1 MSLNS
6 TPKSVRTHIGI
17 FGKRNSGKS
26 SLINAL
32 SNQDISIV
40 SDVKGTTT
48 DPVFRPI
55 EILPIGPCVLIDTA
69 GIDDCGELG
78 ELRIKKSLDVLDK
91 TDIALLV
98 SDVNSGILKE
108 DLDLIKK
115 FKVKNIPYLIVLNKS
130 DTKKISTRQLEEIK
144 EKTSSNVVLS
154 SASTNVGIDKIKEE
168 IIKIIPRNK
177 NESLLVSDLVEEN
190 DIVIL
195 VTPIDKSAP
204 KGRLILPQQQVIRD
218 CLDNNAIPIVTKENT
233 LRETLNSISK
243 KPKLVIADSQA
254 FSEVDKETPKD
265 IPLTSFSILF
275 ARQKGDLNEL
285 IDGANAINNLKDGD
299 TILMAEGCTH
309 HAQDDDIGRIK
320 IPNMLKKKTEK
331 DLNFEFSSGVSFT
344 EDINKYSLVVHCG
357 ACMMNRK
364 EMLSRIEKAKS
375 HNVPIVNYGI
385 LIAFVKGILERSIEI
400 FEGANTNDDK

>member
-32 SNQDISIV
+32 SNQDIAIV

-69 GIDDCGELG
+69 GIDDHGELG
-78 ELRIKKSLDVLDK
+78 ELRIKKSLNVLDK

-98 SDVNSGILKE
+98 ADVNSGILTE
-108 DLDLIKK
+108 DLHLIEK
-115 FKVKNIPYLIVLNKS
+115 FKAKNIPYLVVLNKS
-130 DTKKISTRQLEEIK
+130 DTASISNQQLEEIK
-144 EKTSSNVVLS
+144 EKTSANIVLS
-154 SASTNVGIDKIKEE
+154 SASNGIGIDKIKEE
-168 IIKIIPRNK
+168 IIKFIPKNK
-177 NESLLVSDLVEEN
+177 NEIILVSDLVDDN
-190 DIVIL
+190 DFVVL

-218 CLDNNAIPIVTKENT
+218 CLDNNAIPIVTKEST
-233 LRETLNSISK
+233 LKETLNNLSK
-243 KPKLVIADSQA
+243 KPKLVITDSQA
-254 FSEVDKETPKD
+254 FTEVDKETPKD

-275 ARQKGDLNEL
+275 ARQKGDLQDL
-285 IDGANAINNLKDGD
+285 IDGAESIDNLKDGD
-299 TILMAEGCTH
+299 VILMAEGCTH
-309 HAQDDDIGRIK
+309 HAQDDDIGRVK
-320 IPNMLKKKTEK
+320 IPNMLKKKSGK
-331 DLNFEFSSGVSFT
+331 DLTFEFSSGVSFT
-344 EDINKYSLVVHCG
+344 ENIAKYSLVVHCG

-364 EMLSRIEKAKS
+364 EMLSRIENSKT

-385 LIAFVKGILERSIEI
+385 LIAHVKGILERSIEI
-400 FEGANTNDDK
+400 FEGVNIHD

>member
-32 SNQDISIV
+32 SNQDIAIV

-115 FKVKNIPYLIVLNKS
+115 FKAKNIPYLIVLNKS
-130 DTKKISTRQLEEIK
+130 DTTNISTRQLEEIK

-154 SASTNVGIDKIKEE
+154 SASTNVGLDKIKEE
-168 IIKIIPRNK
+168 IIKIIPKDK

-190 DIVIL
+190 DLVIL

-243 KPKLVIADSQA
+243 KPKLVITDSQA

-309 HAQDDDIGRIK
+309 HAQDDDIGRVK
-320 IPNMLKKKTEK
+320 IPNMLKKKTGK
-331 DLNFEFSSGVSFT
+331 NLNFEFSSGVSFT

-364 EMLSRIEKAKS
+364 EMLSRIEKVKS

>member
-32 SNQDISIV
+32 SNQDIAIV

-69 GIDDCGELG
+69 GIDDHGELG
-78 ELRIKKSLDVLDK
+78 ELRIKKSLNVLDK

-98 SDVNSGILKE
+98 ADVNSGILTE
-108 DLDLIKK
+108 DLHLIEK
-115 FKVKNIPYLIVLNKS
+115 FKAKNIPYLVVLNKS
-130 DTKKISTRQLEEIK
+130 DTASISNQQLEEIK
-144 EKTSSNVVLS
+144 EKTSANIVLS
-154 SASTNVGIDKIKEE
+154 SASNGIGIDKIKEE
-168 IIKIIPRNK
+168 IIKFIPKDK
-177 NESLLVSDLVEEN
+177 NEIILVSDLVDDN
-190 DIVIL
+190 DFVVL

-233 LRETLNSISK
+233 LKETLNNLSK
-243 KPKLVIADSQA
+243 KPKLVITDSQA
-254 FSEVDKETPKD
+254 FTEVDKETPKD

-275 ARQKGDLNEL
+275 ARQKGDLQDL
-285 IDGANAINNLKDGD
+285 IDGAEAIDNLKDGD
-299 TILMAEGCTH
+299 VILMAEGCTH
-309 HAQDDDIGRIK
+309 HAQDDDIGRVK
-320 IPNMLKKKTEK
+320 IPNMLKKKSGK
-331 DLNFEFSSGVSFT
+331 DLTFEFSSGVSFT
-344 EDINKYSLVVHCG
+344 ENIAKYSLVVHCG

-364 EMLSRIEKAKS
+364 EMLSRIENSKT

-385 LIAFVKGILERSIEI
+385 LIAYVKGILERSIEI
-400 FEGANTNDDK
+400 FEGVNIHD

>member
-190 DIVIL
+190 DLVIL

-243 KPKLVIADSQA
+243 KPKLVITDSQA

>member
-32 SNQDISIV
+32 SNQDIAIV

-69 GIDDCGELG
+69 GIDDHGELG
-78 ELRIKKSLDVLDK
+78 ELRIKKSLNVLDK

-98 SDVNSGILKE
+98 ADVNSGILTE
-108 DLDLIKK
+108 DLHLIEK
-115 FKVKNIPYLIVLNKS
+115 FKAKNIPYLVVLNKS
-130 DTKKISTRQLEEIK
+130 DTASISNQQLEEIK
-144 EKTSSNVVLS
+144 EKTSANIVLS
-154 SASTNVGIDKIKEE
+154 SASNGIGIDKIKEE
-168 IIKIIPRNK
+168 IIKFIPKDK
-177 NESLLVSDLVEEN
+177 NEIILVSDLVDDN
-190 DIVIL
+190 DFVVL

-218 CLDNNAIPIVTKENT
+218 CLDNNAIPIVTKEST
-233 LRETLNSISK
+233 LKETLNNLSK
-243 KPKLVIADSQA
+243 KPKLVITDSQA
-254 FSEVDKETPKD
+254 FTEVDKETPKD

-275 ARQKGDLNEL
+275 ARQKGDLQDL
-285 IDGANAINNLKDGD
+285 IDGAEAIDNLKDGD
-299 TILMAEGCTH
+299 VILMAEGCTH
-309 HAQDDDIGRIK
+309 HAQDDDIGRVK
-320 IPNMLKKKTEK
+320 IPNMLKKKSGK
-331 DLNFEFSSGVSFT
+331 DLTFEFSSGVSFT
-344 EDINKYSLVVHCG
+344 ENIAKYSLVVHCG

-364 EMLSRIEKAKS
+364 EMLSRIENSKT

-385 LIAFVKGILERSIEI
+385 LIAHVKGILERSIEI
-400 FEGANTNDDK
+400 FEGVNIHD

>member
-32 SNQDISIV
+32 SNQDIAIV

-69 GIDDCGELG
+69 GIDDHGELG
-78 ELRIKKSLDVLDK
+78 ELRIKKSLNILDK

-98 SDVNSGILKE
+98 ADVNSGILTE
-108 DLDLIKK
+108 DIHLIEK
-115 FKVKNIPYLIVLNKS
+115 FKAKNIPYLVVLNKS
-130 DTKKISTRQLEEIK
+130 DTASISNEQLEEIK
-144 EKTSSNVVLS
+144 EKTFSNIILS
-154 SASTNVGIDKIKEE
+154 SASNGIGIDKIKEE
-168 IIKIIPRNK
+168 IIKIIPKDK
-177 NESLLVSDLVEEN
+177 NETILVSDLVDEN
-190 DIVIL
+190 DFVVL

-233 LRETLNSISK
+233 LKETLNNLSK
-243 KPKLVIADSQA
+243 KPKLVITDSQA

-275 ARQKGDLNEL
+275 ARQKGELQDL
-285 IDGANAINNLKDGD
+285 IDGAKAIDSLKDGD
-299 TILMAEGCTH
+299 IILMAEGCTH
-309 HAQDDDIGRIK
+309 HAQDDDIGRVK
-320 IPNMLKKKTEK
+320 IPNMLKKKSGK
-331 DLNFEFSSGVSFT
+331 DLTFEFSSGVSFT
-344 EDINKYSLVVHCG
+344 EDIAKYSLVVHCG

-364 EMLSRIEKAKS
+364 EMLSRIENSKT

-385 LIAFVKGILERSIEI
+385 LIAHVKGILKRSIEI
-400 FEGANTNDDK
+400 FEGVNIHD

>member
-6 TPKSVRTHIGI
+6 TSKSVRTHIGI

-190 DIVIL
+190 DLVIL

-243 KPKLVIADSQA
+243 KPKLVITDSQA

>member
-190 DIVIL
+190 DLVIL

-243 KPKLVIADSQA
+243 KPKLVITDSQA

-299 TILMAEGCTH
+299 TILIAEGCTH

>member
-26 SLINAL
+26 SLINSL
-32 SNQDISIV
+32 SNQDIAIV

-115 FKVKNIPYLIVLNKS
+115 FKAKNIPYLIVLNKS
-130 DTKKISTRQLEEIK
+130 DTTNISTRQLEEIK

-154 SASTNVGIDKIKEE
+154 SASTNVGLDKIKEE
-168 IIKIIPRNK
+168 IIKIIPKDK

-190 DIVIL
+190 DLVIL

-243 KPKLVIADSQA
+243 KPKLVITDSQA

-309 HAQDDDIGRIK
+309 HAQDDDIGRVK
-320 IPNMLKKKTEK
+320 IPNMLKKKTGK
-331 DLNFEFSSGVSFT
+331 NLNFEFSSGVSFT

-364 EMLSRIEKAKS
+364 EMLSRIEKVKS

>member
-190 DIVIL
+190 DLVIL

-243 KPKLVIADSQA
+243 KPKLVITDSQA

-364 EMLSRIEKAKS
+364 EMLSRIVKAKS

>member
-32 SNQDISIV
+32 SNQDIAIV

-69 GIDDCGELG
+69 GIDDHGELG
-78 ELRIKKSLDVLDK
+78 ELRIKKSLNILDK

-98 SDVNSGILKE
+98 ADVNSGILTE
-108 DLDLIKK
+108 DIHLIEK
-115 FKVKNIPYLIVLNKS
+115 FKSKNIPYLVVLNKS
-130 DTKKISTRQLEEIK
+130 DTASISNEQLEEIK
-144 EKTSSNVVLS
+144 EKTFSNIIFS
-154 SASTNVGIDKIKEE
+154 SASNGIGIDKIKEE
-168 IIKIIPRNK
+168 IIKIIPK
-177 NESLLVSDLVEEN
+177 DINETILVSDLVDEN
-190 DIVIL
+190 DFVVL

-233 LRETLNSISK
+233 LKETLNNLSK
-243 KPKLVIADSQA
+243 KPKLVITDSQA

-275 ARQKGDLNEL
+275 ARQKGELQDL
-285 IDGANAINNLKDGD
+285 IDGAKAIDSLKDGD
-299 TILMAEGCTH
+299 IILMAEGCTH
-309 HAQDDDIGRIK
+309 HAQDDDIGRVK
-320 IPNMLKKKTEK
+320 IPNMLKKKSGK
-331 DLNFEFSSGVSFT
+331 DLTFEFSSGVSFT
-344 EDINKYSLVVHCG
+344 EDIAKYSLVVHCG

-364 EMLSRIEKAKS
+364 EMLSRIENSKT

-385 LIAFVKGILERSIEI
+385 LIAHVKGILKRSIEI
-400 FEGANTNDDK
+400 FEGVNIHD

>member
-190 DIVIL
+190 DLVIL

-243 KPKLVIADSQA
+243 KPKLVITDSQA
-254 FSEVDKETPKD
+254 FTEVDKETPKD

>member
-190 DIVIL
+190 DLVIL

-243 KPKLVIADSQA
+243 KPKLVITDSQA

-344 EDINKYSLVVHCG
+344 ENINKYSLVVHCG

>member
-32 SNQDISIV
+32 SNQDIAIV

-69 GIDDCGELG
+69 GIDDHGELG
-78 ELRIKKSLDVLDK
+78 ELRIKKSLNILDK

-98 SDVNSGILKE
+98 ADVNSGILTE
-108 DLDLIKK
+108 DIHLIEK
-115 FKVKNIPYLIVLNKS
+115 FKAKNIPYLVVLNKS
-130 DTKKISTRQLEEIK
+130 DTANISNEQLEEIK
-144 EKTSSNVVLS
+144 EKTFSNIVLS
-154 SASTNVGIDKIKEE
+154 SASNGIGIDKIKEE
-168 IIKIIPRNK
+168 IIKIIPKDK
-177 NESLLVSDLVEEN
+177 NETILVSDLVDEN
-190 DIVIL
+190 DFVVL

-233 LRETLNSISK
+233 LKETLNNLSK
-243 KPKLVIADSQA
+243 KPKLVITDSQA
-254 FSEVDKETPKD
+254 FSEVDKETPND

-275 ARQKGDLNEL
+275 ARQKGELQDL
-285 IDGANAINNLKDGD
+285 IDGAKAIDSLKDGD
-299 TILMAEGCTH
+299 IILMAEGCTH
-309 HAQDDDIGRIK
+309 HAQDDDIGRVK
-320 IPNMLKKKTEK
+320 IPNMLKKKSGK
-331 DLNFEFSSGVSFT
+331 DLTFEFSSGVLFT
-344 EDINKYSLVVHCG
+344 EDIAKYSLVVHCG

-364 EMLSRIEKAKS
+364 EMLSRIENSKT

-385 LIAFVKGILERSIEI
+385 LIAHVKGILKRSIEI
-400 FEGANTNDDK
+400 FEGVNIHD

>member
-144 EKTSSNVVLS
+144 EITSSNVVLS

-190 DIVIL
+190 DLVIL

-243 KPKLVIADSQA
+243 KPKLVITDSQA

>member
-32 SNQDISIV
+32 SNQVIAIV

-115 FKVKNIPYLIVLNKS
+115 FKAKNIPYLIVLNKS
-130 DTKKISTRQLEEIK
+130 DTTNISTRQLEEIK

-154 SASTNVGIDKIKEE
+154 SASTNVGLDKIKEE
-168 IIKIIPRNK
+168 IIKIIPKDK

-190 DIVIL
+190 DLVIL

-243 KPKLVIADSQA
+243 KPKLVITDSQA

-309 HAQDDDIGRIK
+309 HAQDDDIGRVK
-320 IPNMLKKKTEK
+320 IPNMLKKKTGK
-331 DLNFEFSSGVSFT
+331 NLNFEFSSGVSFT

-364 EMLSRIEKAKS
+364 EMLSRIEKVKS

>member
-32 SNQDISIV
+32 SNQDIAIV

-69 GIDDCGELG
+69 GIDDHGELG
-78 ELRIKKSLDVLDK
+78 ELRIKKSLNVLDK

-98 SDVNSGILKE
+98 ADVNSGILTE
-108 DLDLIKK
+108 DIHLIEK
-115 FKVKNIPYLIVLNKS
+115 FKAKNIPYLVVLNKS
-130 DTKKISTRQLEEIK
+130 DTANISNEQLEEIK
-144 EKTSSNVVLS
+144 EKTSSNIVLS
-154 SASTNVGIDKIKEE
+154 SASNGIGIDKIKEE
-168 IIKIIPRNK
+168 IIRIIPKDK
-177 NESLLVSDLVEEN
+177 NETILVSDLVDEN
-190 DIVIL
+190 DIVVL

-233 LRETLNSISK
+233 LKETLNNLSK
-243 KPKLVIADSQA
+243 KPKLVITDSQA

-275 ARQKGDLNEL
+275 ARQKGELQDL
-285 IDGANAINNLKDGD
+285 IDGAKAIDSLKDGD
-299 TILMAEGCTH
+299 IILMAEGCTH
-309 HAQDDDIGRIK
+309 HAQDDDIGRVK
-320 IPNMLKKKTEK
+320 IPNMLKKKSGK
-331 DLNFEFSSGVSFT
+331 DLTFEFSSGVSFT
-344 EDINKYSLVVHCG
+344 EDIAKYSLVVHCG

-364 EMLSRIEKAKS
+364 EMLSRIENSKT

-385 LIAFVKGILERSIEI
+385 LIAHVKGILKRSIEI
-400 FEGANTNDDK
+400 FEGVNIHD

>member
-243 KPKLVIADSQA
+243 KPKLVITDSQA

>member
-32 SNQDISIV
+32 SNQDIAIV

-69 GIDDCGELG
+69 GIDDHGELG
-78 ELRIKKSLDVLDK
+78 ELRIKKSLNVLDK

-98 SDVNSGILKE
+98 ADVNSGILTE
-108 DLDLIKK
+108 DLHLIEK
-115 FKVKNIPYLIVLNKS
+115 FKAKNIPYLVVLNKS
-130 DTKKISTRQLEEIK
+130 DTASISNQQLEEIK
-144 EKTSSNVVLS
+144 EKTSANIVLS
-154 SASTNVGIDKIKEE
+154 SASNDIGIDKIKEE
-168 IIKIIPRNK
+168 IIKFIPKDK
-177 NESLLVSDLVEEN
+177 NETILVSDLVDDN
-190 DIVIL
+190 DFVVL

-233 LRETLNSISK
+233 LKETLNNLSK
-243 KPKLVIADSQA
+243 KPKLVITDSQA
-254 FSEVDKETPKD
+254 FTEVDKETPKD

-275 ARQKGDLNEL
+275 ARQKGDLQDL
-285 IDGANAINNLKDGD
+285 IDGAEAIDNLKNGD
-299 TILMAEGCTH
+299 VILMAEGCTH
-309 HAQDDDIGRIK
+309 HAQDDDIGRVK
-320 IPNMLKKKTEK
+320 IPNMLKKKSGK
-331 DLNFEFSSGVSFT
+331 DLTFEFSSGVSFT
-344 EDINKYSLVVHCG
+344 ENIAKYSLVVHCG

-364 EMLSRIEKAKS
+364 EMLSRIEYSKT

-385 LIAFVKGILERSIEI
+385 LIAHVKGILERSIEI
-400 FEGANTNDDK
+400 FEGVNIHD

>member
-32 SNQDISIV
+32 SNQDIAIV

-69 GIDDCGELG
+69 GIDDHGELG
-78 ELRIKKSLDVLDK
+78 ELRIKKSLNVLDK

-98 SDVNSGILKE
+98 ADINSGILTE
-108 DLDLIKK
+108 DIHLIAK
-115 FKVKNIPYLIVLNKS
+115 FKAKNIPYLVVLNKS
-130 DTKKISTRQLEEIK
+130 DTASISNEQLEEIK
-144 EKTSSNVVLS
+144 EKTSSNIVLS
-154 SASTNVGIDKIKEE
+154 SASNGIGIDKIKEE
-168 IIKIIPRNK
+168 IIKIIPKDN
-177 NESLLVSDLVEEN
+177 NETILVSDLVDKN
-190 DIVIL
+190 DFVVL

-233 LRETLNSISK
+233 LKETLNNLSK
-243 KPKLVIADSQA
+243 KPKLVITDSQA
-254 FSEVDKETPKD
+254 FSEVNKETPKD

-275 ARQKGDLNEL
+275 ARQKGDLQDL
-285 IDGANAINNLKDGD
+285 IEGAKAIDSLKDGD
-299 TILMAEGCTH
+299 IILMAEGCTH
-309 HAQDDDIGRIK
+309 HTQDDDIGRVK
-320 IPNMLKKKTEK
+320 IPNMLKKKSGK
-331 DLNFEFSSGVSFT
+331 DLTFEFSSGVSFS
-344 EDINKYSLVVHCG
+344 EDIAKYSLVVHCG

-364 EMLSRIEKAKS
+364 EMLSRIKNSKT
-375 HNVPIVNYGI
+375 HNVPIINYGI
-385 LIAFVKGILERSIEI
+385 LIAHVKGILERSIEI
-400 FEGANTNDDK
+400 FEGVNIHD

>member
-32 SNQDISIV
+32 SNQDIAIV

-69 GIDDCGELG
+69 GIDDHGELG
-78 ELRIKKSLDVLDK
+78 ELRIKKSLNVLDK

-98 SDVNSGILKE
+98 ADINSGILTE
-108 DLDLIKK
+108 DIHLIAK
-115 FKVKNIPYLIVLNKS
+115 FKAKNIPYLVVLNKS
-130 DTKKISTRQLEEIK
+130 DTASISNEQLEEIK
-144 EKTSSNVVLS
+144 EKTSSNIVLS
-154 SASTNVGIDKIKEE
+154 SASNGIGIDKIKEE
-168 IIKIIPRNK
+168 IIKIIPKDN
-177 NESLLVSDLVEEN
+177 NETILVSDLVDEN
-190 DIVIL
+190 DFVVL

-233 LRETLNSISK
+233 LKETLNNLSK
-243 KPKLVIADSQA
+243 KPKLVITDSQA
-254 FSEVDKETPKD
+254 FSEVNKETPKD

-275 ARQKGDLNEL
+275 ARQKGDLQDL
-285 IDGANAINNLKDGD
+285 IEGAKAIDSLKDGD
-299 TILMAEGCTH
+299 IILMAEGCTH
-309 HAQDDDIGRIK
+309 HTQDDDIGRVK
-320 IPNMLKKKTEK
+320 IPNMLKKKSGK
-331 DLNFEFSSGVSFT
+331 DLTFEFSSGVSFS
-344 EDINKYSLVVHCG
+344 EDIAKYSLVVHCG

-364 EMLSRIEKAKS
+364 EMLSRIKNSKT

-385 LIAFVKGILERSIEI
+385 LIAHVKGILERSIEI
-400 FEGANTNDDK
+400 FEGVNIHD

>member
-32 SNQDISIV
+32 SNQDIAIV

-115 FKVKNIPYLIVLNKS
+115 FKAKNIPYLIVLNKS
-130 DTKKISTRQLEEIK
+130 DTTNISTRQLEEIK

-154 SASTNVGIDKIKEE
+154 SASTNVGLDKIKEE
-168 IIKIIPRNK
+168 IIKIIPKDK

-190 DIVIL
+190 DLVIL

-204 KGRLILPQQQVIRD
+204 KGRLILPQQQAIRD

-243 KPKLVIADSQA
+243 KPKLVITDSQA

-309 HAQDDDIGRIK
+309 HAQDDDIGRVK
-320 IPNMLKKKTEK
+320 IPNMLKKKTGK
-331 DLNFEFSSGVSFT
+331 NLNFEFSSGVSFT

-364 EMLSRIEKAKS
+364 EMLSRIEKVKS

>member
-190 DIVIL
+190 DLVIL

-243 KPKLVIADSQA
+243 KPKLVITDSQA

-331 DLNFEFSSGVSFT
+331 DLNFEFISGVSFT

>member
-32 SNQDISIV
+32 SNQDIAIV

-115 FKVKNIPYLIVLNKS
+115 FKAKNIPYLIVLNKS
-130 DTKKISTRQLEEIK
+130 DTTNISTRQLEEIK

-154 SASTNVGIDKIKEE
+154 SASTNVGLDKIKEE
-168 IIKIIPRNK
+168 IIKIIPKDK

-190 DIVIL
+190 DLVIL

-243 KPKLVIADSQA
+243 KPKLVITDSQA

-309 HAQDDDIGRIK
+309 HAQDDDIGRVK
-320 IPNMLKKKTEK
+320 IPNMLKKKTGQN
-331 DLNFEFSSGVSFT
+331 LNFEFSSGVSFT

-364 EMLSRIEKAKS
+364 EMLSRIEKVKS
-375 HNVPIVNYGI
+375 QNVPIVNYGI

>member
-32 SNQDISIV
+32 SNQDIAIV

-78 ELRIKKSLDVLDK
+78 QLRIKKSLDVLDK

-115 FKVKNIPYLIVLNKS
+115 FKAKNIPYLIVLNKS
-130 DTKKISTRQLEEIK
+130 DTTNISIRQLEEIK

-154 SASTNVGIDKIKEE
+154 SASTNVGLDKIKEE
-168 IIKIIPRNK
+168 IIKIIPKDK

-190 DIVIL
+190 DLVIL

-243 KPKLVIADSQA
+243 KPKLVITDSQA

-309 HAQDDDIGRIK
+309 HAQDDDIGRVK
-320 IPNMLKKKTEK
+320 IPNMLKKKTGK
-331 DLNFEFSSGVSFT
+331 NLNFEFSSGVSFT

-364 EMLSRIEKAKS
+364 EMLSRIEKVKS

-385 LIAFVKGILERSIEI
+385 LIAFIKGILERSIEI

>member
-6 TPKSVRTHIGI
+6 TPKSLRTHIGI

-32 SNQDISIV
+32 SNQDIAIV

-69 GIDDCGELG
+69 GIDDHGELG
-78 ELRIKKSLDVLDK
+78 ELRIKKSLNVLDK

-98 SDVNSGILKE
+98 ADVNTGILTE
-108 DLDLIKK
+108 DIHLIEK
-115 FKVKNIPYLIVLNKS
+115 FKAKNIPYLVVLNKS
-130 DTKKISTRQLEEIK
+130 DAASISNEQLEEIK
-144 EKTSSNVVLS
+144 EKASSNIVLS
-154 SASTNVGIDKIKEE
+154 SASNGIGIDKIKEE
-168 IIKIIPRNK
+168 IIKIIPKDK
-177 NESLLVSDLVEEN
+177 NETILVSDLVDEN
-190 DIVIL
+190 DFVVL

-233 LRETLNSISK
+233 LKETLNNLSK
-243 KPKLVIADSQA
+243 KPMLVITDSQA

-275 ARQKGDLNEL
+275 ARQKGELQDL
-285 IDGANAINNLKDGD
+285 IDGAKAIDSLKDGD
-299 TILMAEGCTH
+299 IILMAEGCTH
-309 HAQDDDIGRIK
+309 HAQDDDIGRVK
-320 IPNMLKKKTEK
+320 IPNMLKKKSGK
-331 DLNFEFSSGVSFT
+331 DLTFEFSSGVSFT
-344 EDINKYSLVVHCG
+344 EDIAKYSLVVHCG

-364 EMLSRIEKAKS
+364 EMLSRIENSKT

-385 LIAFVKGILERSIEI
+385 LIAHVKGILKRSIEI
-400 FEGANTNDDK
+400 FEGVNIHD

>member
-32 SNQDISIV
+32 SNQDIAIV

-69 GIDDCGELG
+69 GIDDHGELG
-78 ELRIKKSLDVLDK
+78 ELRIKKSLNILDK

-98 SDVNSGILKE
+98 ADVNSGILTE
-108 DLDLIKK
+108 DIHLIEK
-115 FKVKNIPYLIVLNKS
+115 FKAKNIPYLVVLNKS
-130 DTKKISTRQLEEIK
+130 DTANISNEQLEEIK
-144 EKTSSNVVLS
+144 EKTFSNIVLS
-154 SASTNVGIDKIKEE
+154 SASNGIGIDKIKEE
-168 IIKIIPRNK
+168 IIKIIPKDK
-177 NESLLVSDLVEEN
+177 NETILVSDLVDEN
-190 DIVIL
+190 DFVVL

-233 LRETLNSISK
+233 LKETLNNLSK
-243 KPKLVIADSQA
+243 KPKLVITDSQA
-254 FSEVDKETPKD
+254 FSEVDKETPND

-275 ARQKGDLNEL
+275 ARQKGELQDL
-285 IDGANAINNLKDGD
+285 IDGAKAIDSLKDGD
-299 TILMAEGCTH
+299 IILMAEGCTH
-309 HAQDDDIGRIK
+309 HAQDDDIGRVK
-320 IPNMLKKKTEK
+320 IPNMLKKKSGK
-331 DLNFEFSSGVSFT
+331 DLTFEFSSGVSFT
-344 EDINKYSLVVHCG
+344 EDIAKYSLVVHCG

-364 EMLSRIEKAKS
+364 EMLSRIENSKT

-385 LIAFVKGILERSIEI
+385 LIAHVKGILKRSIEI
-400 FEGANTNDDK
+400 FEGVNIHD